1 MIHGQESL
9 LQIAAGLSV
18 RETGTDARRF
28 EAFSHEQYP
37 ALLRFLRLRMRNE
50 EDARD
55 ATQESLMRLMR
66 YRDNVPDTDWRPLLY
81 RIAVNVANE
90 WFRRASAR
98 HFDKCVP
105 LEDVEL
111 VSPEPTQEELIERE
125 QQEALLEAA
134 ILALPVR
141 CRQIYLLSRMQGMT
155 YMQIATHCGIS
166 VKTVEKHMSQA
177 LAILYETVGKGVGGA
192 L

>member
-1 MIHGQESL
+1 MAHGQDNL
-9 LQIAAGLSV
+9 LQAPSRPSLSEADCDV
-18 RETGTDARRF
+18 RRF
-28 EAFSHEQYP
+28 DRFSHEQYP
-37 ALLRFLRLRMRNE
+37 ALLSFLRLRLYNE

-66 YRDNVPDTDWRPLLY
+66 YRGKVPASDWRPLLY

-90 WFRRASAR
+90 WFRRAHAR
-98 HFDKCVP
+98 RADRSVS
-105 LEDVEL
+105 LDDVEL
-111 VSPEPTQEELIERE
+111 VSEEPTQEDLVERQ

-134 ILALPVR
+134 ILALPAR

-155 YMQIATHCGIS
+155 YTQIAAHCDIS

-177 LAILYETVGKGVGGA
+177 LAIVCERVGKGVGGA